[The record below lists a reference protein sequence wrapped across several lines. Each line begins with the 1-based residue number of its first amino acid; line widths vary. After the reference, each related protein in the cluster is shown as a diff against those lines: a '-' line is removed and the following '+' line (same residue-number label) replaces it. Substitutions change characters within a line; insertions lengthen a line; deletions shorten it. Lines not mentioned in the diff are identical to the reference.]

1 MAYENAKAQVERPQ
15 SAMDSMLGQ
24 ANSLQTM
31 ANDLFSRLDRMDT
44 RVNGCRPTAIGHA
57 EKEKNPAASQ
67 GIRNDLNETLNSV
80 HQLLADCHSRME
92 SLEGFV

>member
-15 SAMDSMLGQ
+15 SAMDAMLGQ

-31 ANDLFSRLDRMDT
+31 ANDLFGRLERMDT
-44 RVNGCRPTAIGHA
+44 RVNGSRPTAISA
-57 EKEKNPAASQ
+57 EKGKAPTPSQ
-67 GIRNDLNETLNSV
+67 GIRNDLNETLNAV
-80 HQLLADCHSRME
+80 NQLLADCHSRME

>member
-31 ANDLFSRLDRMDT
+31 AADLLSRLEKMDT
-44 RVNGCRPTAIGHA
+44 RVNGNRPTAIGA
-57 EKEKNPAASQ
+57 EKGKAPASSQ
-67 GIRNDLNETLNSV
+67 GIRNDLNETLNSI